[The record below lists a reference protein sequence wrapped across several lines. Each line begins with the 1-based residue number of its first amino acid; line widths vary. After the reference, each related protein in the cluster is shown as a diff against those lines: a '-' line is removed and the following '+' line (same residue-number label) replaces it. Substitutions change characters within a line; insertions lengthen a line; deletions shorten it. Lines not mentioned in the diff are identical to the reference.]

1 VSAPTRPAR
10 ISNAPLPF
18 TVAPVTLSPAA
29 FATGMGSPVIMDS
42 STRLVPSSTSPST
55 GTFSPGFTR
64 RRLPTATPSSGT
76 CSSTPSS
83 RTRQARLGASCSN
96 C

>member
-1 VSAPTRPAR
+1 M
-10 ISNAPLPF
+10 SNEPLPF

-29 FATGMGSPVIMDS
+29 LATGIGSPVIMDS
-42 STRLVPSSTSPST
+42 STLLVPSSTVPST

-64 RRLPTATPSSGT
+64 SRSPTATLSSGT
-76 CSSTPSS
+76 CSSMPSS